1 MTGALAT
8 ARRLALGAWLAGM
21 GLALVPRSEL
31 EALRE
36 DIRKRGI
43 IVPIVVDE
51 RRQVIDG
58 QHRLRIALELGLPE
72 DVVPFE
78 IHAGLSDEAREDMAY
93 SLNLCRRHLRP
104 EQRRDVVARLREKR
118 WSTTRIAEVIG
129 VSDDTVRRDLSISA
143 NAEIENP
150 SRIDRLGGGT
160 YPSSLPAPFAW
171 GLADGS
177 HADEM
182 FCAACVKETT

>member
-1 MTGALAT
+1 MDCETITIGTQAFT
-8 ARRLALGAWLAGM
+8 
-21 GLALVPRSEL
+21 VPYADLLPNLQDDEF

-104 EQRRDVVARLREKR
+104 EQRRDVVARLRERR
-118 WSTTRIAEVIG
+118 WSTTRIAEAIG
-129 VSDDTVRRDLSISA
+129 VSDETVRQDLSIS
-143 NAEIENP
+143 NNLEIENP
-150 SRIDRLGGGT
+150 ARIDRLGGGT
-160 YPSSLPAPFAW
+160 YPSSLPTPAQI
-171 GLADGS
+171 ADRRDRAQELREQGQS
-177 HADEM
+177 M
-182 FCAACVKETT
+182 RG